1 MAPCLDTQI
10 QEDCSSFFSKC
21 DKLPLQKD
29 KEDKEEGFNPAHSL
43 KAQPVMAGKS

>member
-1 MAPCLDTQI
+1 MAPCLDMQI

-29 KEDKEEGFNPAHSL
+29 KEDKEKGFNPAHSL
-43 KAQPVMAGKS
+43 KAQSVMAEKS